1 MAPANPEKKR
11 PRAAANADQETRS
24 RLISTSRSFEEYQ
37 REEDGEA
44 RSGFYDSHFKAGEVA
59 DLLQASTSLADEIAM
74 LRVVIR
80 RCFEQ
85 VTAGEVDGIEDWVKV
100 LSALSAASSRLSRL
114 VQAQQ
119 TLLKDKDDDFMTE
132 FSIALK
138 EARRK
143 MGIEED

>member
-1 MAPANPEKKR
+1 MAAGNPERK
-11 PRAAANADQETRS
+11 RS
-24 RLISTSRSFEEYQ
+24 RTSVKADEETLSRLTSTSRSLNESQRPEEAEG
-37 REEDGEA
+37 RP
-44 RSGFYDSHFKAGEVA
+44 GFYDRQFRAGEVA
-59 DLLQASTSLADEIAM
+59 DLVLASTSLADEIAM

-85 VTAGEVDGIEDWVKV
+85 VTTDEVSGIEDWVKV
-100 LSALSAASSRLSRL
+100 LSALSVASARLSRL

-119 TLLKDKDDDFMTE
+119 TLLKDKGDDFMTE

-138 EARRK
+138 EARKR